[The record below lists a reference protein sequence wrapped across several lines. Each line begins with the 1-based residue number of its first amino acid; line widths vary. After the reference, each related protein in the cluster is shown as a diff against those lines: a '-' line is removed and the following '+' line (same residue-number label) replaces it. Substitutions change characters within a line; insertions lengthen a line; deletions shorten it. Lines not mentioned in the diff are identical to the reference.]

1 MAQDVREVGE
11 APAAEEAPAGSGAA
25 TTADERPRRTVLA
38 LGMIA
43 AIMAAAAVTFGVLW
57 WIAEDTAGPT
67 EAETREVLDTAE
79 KFAVDFSTFDYRSIE
94 EHRAHVMSFSTPRWA
109 KIIKDSVSSFDD
121 MLVEGKAESKA
132 HVLRAGIANLAGDK
146 AEVLLFLD
154 QEITNSNVP
163 KPRIDRS
170 RMVMTLAKVDG
181 QWRLDRVDL
190 D

>member
-1 MAQDVREVGE
+1 MTGNK
-11 APAAEEAPAGSGAA
+11 
-25 TTADERPRRTVLA
+25 ERSRRTVIA
-38 LGMIA
+38 LGVIA

-57 WIAEDTAGPT
+57 WMAEDTAGPT

-109 KIIKDSVSSFDD
+109 KIVKDSVSSFDD

-132 HVLRAGIANLAGDK
+132 KVHRRGIAMLADDK

-181 QWRLDRVDL
+181 RWRLDRVDL

>member
-1 MAQDVREVGE
+1 MTGSDEHAESEG
-11 APAAEEAPAGSGAA
+11 AAEAA
-25 TTADERPRRTVLA
+25 KSADGRSRRTVIA
-38 LGMIA
+38 LGVLA

-57 WIAEDTAGPT
+57 WIAENTAGPT

-121 MLVEGKAESKA
+121 VLVEGKAESKA
-132 HVLRAGIANLAGDK
+132 KVHRRGIATLSDDK

-181 QWRLDRVDL
+181 RWRLDRVDL